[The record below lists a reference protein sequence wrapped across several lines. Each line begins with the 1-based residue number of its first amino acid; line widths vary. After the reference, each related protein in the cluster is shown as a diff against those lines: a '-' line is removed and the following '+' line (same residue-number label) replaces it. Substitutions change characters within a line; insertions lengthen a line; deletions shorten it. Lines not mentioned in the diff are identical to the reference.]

1 MIVGAGRGLCR
12 ILAVAVAVA
21 ACHVVPVQ
29 ASDFKSLLADA
40 GSLMFGTPQ
49 ARSTPEQ
56 PAQPM
61 ENPRS
66 PSDAAPSPQV
76 ADAAAGPAA
85 VLVAQRPNESKLP
98 VDRLADTPGADPA
111 KTGQDAE
118 TLLQKLLPPRSD
130 TPSDWYAEGG
140 HLYRPGEPCALAPC
154 VPPPPCD
161 PSQPPDPLDLVGVKG
176 VPSCGPIYRGPCEPR
191 SARNH
196 HGPFAW
202 YHHLCDRWFDHF
214 YRSK

>member
-1 MIVGAGRGLCR
+1 MTLVPRRLARAAIV
-12 ILAVAVAVA
+12 VM
-21 ACHVVPVQ
+21 ACHGLPAS
-29 ASDFKSLLADA
+29 ASDFKALLADA
-40 GSLMFGTPQ
+40 GSLVFGTSQ
-49 ARSTPEQ
+49 AE
-56 PAQPM
+56 PAPPSAEKESQ
-61 ENPRS
+61 S
-66 PSDAAPSPQV
+66 PSDAAPP
-76 ADAAAGPAA
+76 PAA
-85 VLVAQRPNESKLP
+85 ESTTLPGTVLVAQRPDESKLP
-98 VDRLADTPGADPA
+98 VDRLADTPRVDAA

-118 TLLQKLLPPRSD
+118 TLLRKLLPPRSD
-130 TPSDWYAEGG
+130 TPSDWHAEGE

-161 PSQPPDPLDLVGVKG
+161 PSQPPHPLDLVGVRG

-196 HGPFAW
+196 HGLFAW